1 MSAFDEI
8 EIGRRDALGAY
19 HFEPAEADAFARRFD
34 PLVLV
39 SSDDDAPLVSPW
51 HVAAAFMPLN
61 VAFQAKADL
70 FRFGPSPGVSDLVW
84 HRPVLQGETLR
95 YSQTTTAKRRT
106 ARLAGW
112 GLLTT
117 HVEARDEADELVFSM
132 TGRVLVRT
140 D

>member
-1 MSAFDEI
+1 MSAFDAI

-19 HFEPAEADAFARRFD
+19 RFDSAEADAFARQFD
-34 PLVLV
+34 PLALA
-39 SSDDDAPLVSPW
+39 SSDDGAPLVSPW

-61 VAFQAKADL
+61 VAFQAKAGVL
-70 FRFGPSPGVSDLVW
+70 QFGPSPGVSDLVW
-84 HRPVLQGETLR
+84 HRPVLQGETLH
-95 YSQTTTAKRRT
+95 YSQSATAKRRT

-117 HVEARDEADELVFSM
+117 HVEARDDADALVFSM